1 MTTTTTTTTLANYVL
16 LCGQNLGP
24 IDQSD
29 LLTTLIR
36 NEELIAVIDICKEF
50 MLQQRLIQI

>member
-1 MTTTTTTTTLANYVL
+1 MTATTTTLAHYVL

-29 LLTTLIR
+29 LLTTLVR
-36 NEELIAVIDICKEF
+36 NEELIGVIDISKEF
-50 MLQQRLIQI
+50 MLQQYS